1 MFGVF
6 LWFVAAQVTLDSV
19 RTLYRE
25 GRFTEVLRYAR
36 EGKDLALDPRV
47 REAYAY
53 LEVLSLYQ
61 LQRWPEV
68 QEAARGFLET
78 YPRGV
83 RRGYVAYAGARAALA
98 QQAVLPAF
106 RFAVDGFEDAETREL
121 QAKMAGVVAN
131 LWGTDTATA
140 LKWLQNP
147 VFRRRARE
155 ETRDLLVWLPLGGE
169 RHPVGRAFVRG
180 LRLALGEAAYR
191 LRIASGQHPELVLKN
206 NPPLL
211 LVGPLLSR
219 DVGPLYP
226 LLEREVIPTL
236 LPLSMAPMKPTPPWI
251 LYHLSGDLRFVEE
264 AARLLTEIQAET
276 VVVLFEQPPY
286 EVLARRLKRML
297 PRKVVKADTQE
308 VVVRLFPME
317 HRTSSVLEKLDLV
330 RTMQPPW
337 VVVLAESEV
346 MEWITQAH
354 ARDSLPGFWIVPP
367 HTRGT
372 PPPGYAARGTLMG
385 GWNDLARA
393 RRKVR
398 SLYRSRYHEEMD
410 RIALRGYDVG
420 WMIRE
425 ALKARPRNGLELALW
440 LHRRGVFYGLQSTW
454 VFRSPEPFWITQ
466 PDKEEEHA
474 AQGEGAAAV
483 P

>member
-1 MFGVF
+1 VFGVF
-6 LWFVAAQVTLDSV
+6 LWVVAAQVTVDSV

-25 GRFTEVLRYAR
+25 GRYTEALRYAR
-36 EGKDLALDPRV
+36 EGKNLAPDPRG

-53 LEVLSLYQ
+53 LEVMSLYQ

-68 QEAARGFLET
+68 QEAAQNFLET

-83 RRGYVAYAGARAALA
+83 RWGYVAYAGARAALA
-98 QQAVLPAF
+98 RQDVLPAF
-106 RFAVDGFEDAETREL
+106 RFVVAGFEDAETSEL

-147 VFRRRARE
+147 AFRKRARE
-155 ETRDLLVWLPLGGE
+155 ETQDLLVWLPPGGE
-169 RHPVGRAFVRG
+169 RHPVGRAFVQG
-180 LRLALGEAAYR
+180 LRLALGETASR
-191 LRIASGQHPELVLKN
+191 LRIATGQHPELVLKN

-211 LVGPLLSR
+211 LVGPLLSQEV
-219 DVGPLYP
+219 DPLYP
-226 LLEREVIPTL
+226 LLEQEVIPTL

-251 LYHLSGDLRFVEE
+251 LYHLSGDLRYVEE
-264 AARLLTEIQAET
+264 VSRLLMKIQPET

-286 EVLARRLKRML
+286 EVLANSLKERFPRM
-297 PRKVVKADTQE
+297 RGKTKTQE
-308 VVVRLFPME
+308 VVRLFPME
-317 HRTSSVLEKLDLV
+317 HRTSAVLEKLDLV

-337 VVVLAESEV
+337 VVVLAENEV

-354 ARDSLPGFWIVPP
+354 VRDRLPGLWIVPP

-372 PPPGYAARGTLMG
+372 PPPGYAARGTLIS
-385 GWNDLARA
+385 GWNDLART
-393 RRKVR
+393 RQKVR
-398 SLYRSRYHEEMD
+398 SLYRSRYGEDMD

-425 ALKARPRNGLELALW
+425 ALKAQPRNGLELALW
-440 LHRRGVFYGLQSTW
+440 LHRRGVFHGLQSTW
-454 VFRSPEPFWITQ
+454 VFRSPETFWIIQ
-466 PDKEEEHA
+466 SDKEEENA
-474 AQGEGAAAV
+474 EQGESAAEV